1 MNLWGAKTTEPRKRK
16 YELRDSNVMLDIVFY
31 MGSGSTGVAAIQMGR
46 AFIGIEQQ
54 KNYFDI
60 ACQRIKEAHAGR
72 RKGET

>member
-1 MNLWGAKTTEPRKRK
+1 
-16 YELRDSNVMLDIVFY
+16 

-60 ACQRIKEAHAGR
+60 ACQRIKEAYAER
-72 RKGET
+72 QKGET